1 MNYRKSRKNMASRKN
16 RKMEG
21 GKRKSRKVARKT
33 RKGRKTA
40 RKH

>member
-1 MNYRKSRKNMASRKN
+1 MNYRKSRKNVASRKS

-21 GKRKSRKVARKT
+21 GKRRKAST
-33 RKGRKTA
+33 RKHRKTA